1 MNYKKTYVPAKGYT
15 PICKI
20 GQCSLKKLEFGII
33 ELDAGEKLPFDTE
46 DREVAFI
53 MLEGHCNVSFDGE
66 RYENVGNRANVFEN
80 RKAESFYMPREQHLE
95 IEAIDHIKIAVCGTP
110 VKEKTAPQ
118 VLREDHVV
126 LKLLGRVP
134 FQRETSFIIDGNSNA
149 KVLTIGEAY
158 CTEGNW
164 AGFPPHKHDEDN
176 MPAECIAEEIY
187 YFLFDPR
194 QGFAVQ
200 CLYTADG
207 ALDEA
212 YRVKNDELVE
222 LPYGYHTTVST
233 PGYQTYF
240 LWRLSGLQPQQRPG
254 ARLGQII
261 SFYPRMNSCIGS
273 SGASS
278 IGWCVYDRLR
288 FGCGYRQRQRKADAA
303 QPGREDRCHRRL

>member
-1 MNYKKTYVPAKGYT
+1 MEQEYFMQQALALAQEAAVHGEVPVGCVIVRNGEIVGRGRNRREEAKNA
-15 PICKI
+15 
-20 GQCSLKKLEFGII
+20 L
-33 ELDAGEKLPFDTE
+33 AH
-46 DREVAFI
+46 A
-53 MLEGHCNVSFDGE
+53 
-66 RYENVGNRANVFEN
+66 
-80 RKAESFYMPREQHLE
+80 E

-118 VLREDHVV
+118 VRREDHVV
-126 LKLLGRVP
+126 LKLLGRGP

-207 ALDEA
+207 SLDEA

-222 LPYGYHTTVST
+222 FPYGYHTTVST

-240 LWRLSGLQPQQRPG
+240 LWLMAGDYQGFNRSNDPEHD
-254 ARLGQII
+254 
-261 SFYPRMNSCIGS
+261 
-273 SGASS
+273 
-278 IGWCVYDRLR
+278 WV
-288 FGCGYRQRQRKADAA
+288 K
-303 QPGREDRCHRRL
+303 